1 MNSIRLA
8 NILYPISLALM
19 LGAIALQIL
28 CFVGRIFA

>member
-8 NILYPISLALM
+8 NILYPISLSLM

-28 CFVGRIFA
+28 CFVVWIFA